1 MIVIGVDPGKMTGIS
16 VVEANEGT
24 DPSLTE
30 YQIIDYGAVH
40 SRTVGNEVES
50 IVRTYGYT
58 LHDLHLVV
66 ERFVPERTPRGFDA
80 TPIEVIGE
88 IKALIR
94 NAAFEWTEQ
103 VESVT
108 WALRV
113 EKERVDNKV
122 LRRLGLHVRNKD
134 VSYPDADDV
143 NDATRHVVNRLVA
156 LGHRPTMEKGWPNE

>member
-1 MIVIGVDPGKMTGIS
+1 MIVIGVDPGKATGIS
-16 VVEANEGT
+16 VVEAGEGAG
-24 DPSLTE
+24 PSLAE

-40 SRTVGNEVES
+40 SRTVGNEVKS
-50 IVRTYGYT
+50 IVQTYGYT
-58 LHDLHLVV
+58 HHDLHLVV

-94 NAAFEWTEQ
+94 NAAFDWMEQ

-122 LRRLGLHVRNKD
+122 LKRLDLY
-134 VSYPDADDV
+134 VSGKEERHV
-143 NDATRHVVNRLVA
+143 NDGTRHVVNRLAA
-156 LGHRPTMEKGWPNE
+156 LGHRPTMEKGWPDE